1 MQLENE
7 ARTRKYIEV
16 MRMACDLHV
25 NSDLTNFFVQN
36 IDEIEIVVEKKL
48 IKAKRNGESV
58 SKKCQC
64 LEEVFT
70 FPILLIYKTR
80 SAFSFKFKFYSQVD
94 FDDSKVLTVP
104 LL

>member
-7 ARTRKYIEV
+7 ARKRKYIEV

-48 IKAKRNGESV
+48 IKVKRNGESV
-58 SKKCQC
+58 
-64 LEEVFT
+64 
-70 FPILLIYKTR
+70 
-80 SAFSFKFKFYSQVD
+80 
-94 FDDSKVLTVP
+94 
-104 LL
+104 

>member
-7 ARTRKYIEV
+7 ARKRKYIKV

-58 SKKCQC
+58 
-64 LEEVFT
+64 
-70 FPILLIYKTR
+70 
-80 SAFSFKFKFYSQVD
+80 
-94 FDDSKVLTVP
+94 
-104 LL
+104 